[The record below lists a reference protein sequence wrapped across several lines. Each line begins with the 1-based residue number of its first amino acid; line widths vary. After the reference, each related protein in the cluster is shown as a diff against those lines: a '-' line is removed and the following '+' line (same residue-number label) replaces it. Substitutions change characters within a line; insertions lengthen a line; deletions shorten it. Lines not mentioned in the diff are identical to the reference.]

1 MYNKLSALTVMS
13 CLVVSF
19 ILTFSCNT
27 SSASSSS
34 SLSSSSLSSVIMKPR
49 RPKGVKVT
57 HQKFYDSVNA
67 NIISAAMLS
76 SAGAFNKYSSSPSSS
91 SSFHRPS
98 NHFFTQRKSRKLQN
112 IYSLSSFLFRFF
124 FSPTCSLSSLS
135 SSSSSGPYFPLFHF
149 RHLMCHFK
157 RH

>member
-1 MYNKLSALTVMS
+1 MYNKLPALTVMS

-112 IYSLSSFLFRFF
+112 IYSLRFLANLFF
-124 FSPTCSLSSLS
+124 IFFIWSLFSSLS
-135 SSSSSGPYFPLFHF
+135 FSSLDVSFQEALSFLI
-149 RHLMCHFK
+149 
-157 RH
+157 